1 MDIASKNKIRKYY
14 TMPDEI
20 KQEFHQGISYFKCDL
35 CGSLFSQSQSVKIH
49 IARIHHASLKQDFD
63 CGTCGKSFLDVEY
76 LLLHTWTIH
85 KNHICHHCLKTFIRE
100 RHLKNHMNFVHNEGP
115 TTAPIKDSK
124 CHNCAKSFAQVEAL
138 KLHIQMVHENEKDK
152 KKSHK
157 YISREKS
164 FTSKDH
170 LKKHFQ
176 EKHHNNAVHV
186 DRKYQKKMSH
196 QAESYKMP
204 IVGGED
210 QTDNECELCGKSFT
224 LAGNLTKHKQII
236 HAGQTQ
242 NIHHHKL
249 YAKFI
254 KNHFLRKKN

>member
-20 KQEFHQGISYFKCDL
+20 KQESHQGMSYFKCDL

-152 KKSHK
+152 MSHK
-157 YISREKS
+157 YILREKS
-164 FTSKDH
+164 FTSKHH
-170 LKKHFQ
+170 LKTHFQ

-186 DRKYQKKMSH
+186 DGKYQKKMSH

-224 LAGNLTKHKQII
+224 LAGNLTKYKQII

>member
-63 CGTCGKSFLDVEY
+63 CGTCGKSFLDVKY
-76 LLLHTWTIH
+76 LKLHIRTIH

-100 RHLKNHMNFVHNEGP
+100 QHLKNHMNFVHHEGP
-115 TTAPIKDSK
+115 TTFPKDSK
-124 CHNCAKSFAQVEAL
+124 CHNCGKSFAQVEAL
-138 KLHIQMVHENEKDK
+138 KLHIQMVQDEKN
-152 KKSHK
+152 HK
-157 YISREKS
+157 YILREKS

-170 LKKHFQ
+170 LKTHFQ
-176 EKHHNNAVHV
+176 EKHHNNAVHL
-186 DRKYQKKMSH
+186 DRKYHKKMSH

>member
-1 MDIASKNKIRKYY
+1 MDIASEYEIRKYY

-49 IARIHHASLKQDFD
+49 IARIHHAILKQDFD

-76 LLLHTWTIH
+76 LKLHTWTLH

-100 RHLKNHMNFVHNEGP
+100 QHLKNHMNFVHHEGP

-124 CHNCAKSFAQVEAL
+124 CHNCGKSFAQVEAL

-152 KKSHK
+152 KSHK
-157 YISREKS
+157 YILREKS

-186 DRKYQKKMSH
+186 DGKYQKKMSH

-210 QTDNECELCGKSFT
+210 KTDNECELCGKSFT

>member
-1 MDIASKNKIRKYY
+1 MEIASENKIRKYY

-49 IARIHHASLKQDFD
+49 IARIHHAILEQDFD

-76 LLLHTWTIH
+76 LKLHTWTIH
-85 KNHICHHCLKTFIRE
+85 KNHICHNCLKTFICE
-100 RHLKNHMNFVHNEGP
+100 QHLKNHMNFVHHEGP
-115 TTAPIKDSK
+115 TTAPKDSK
-124 CHNCAKSFAQVEAL
+124 CHNCGKSFAQVEAL

-152 KKSHK
+152 KNHK
-157 YISREKS
+157 YILREES

-170 LKKHFQ
+170 LKTHFQ
-176 EKHHNNAVHV
+176 ERHHNNAVHL
-186 DRKYQKKMSH
+186 DRKYHKKMSH
-196 QAESYKMP
+196 QAESYKKS
-204 IVGGED
+204 IVDGED
-210 QTDNECELCGKSFT
+210 KTDYKCELCGKSFT